1 MKQNCSNEFGRI
13 HTTENNKIEQYKA
26 MNHEMDVDPVDAYKA
41 IEEGVVETY
50 KMIEEGVV
58 DGYKKVEGAFVDAFL
73 TEGEAAPA
81 IEDEAA
87 EKYKVMERDLATDT
101 AEAAEL
107 GAQTVVKA
115 MSEAVVGAYK
125 TIEEDVVGAYKKVEE
140 GFVGAYKKVEDTFV
154 EKFFA
159 KEGES
164 VEDAKKRLQGK

>member
-1 MKQNCSNEFGRI
+1 M
-13 HTTENNKIEQYKA
+13 ENNKIEAYKA
-26 MNHEMDVDPVDAYKA
+26 MEHETDATPAEAYKA

-58 DGYKKVEGAFVDAFL
+58 DGYKKVEDAFVDAFL
-73 TEGEAAPA
+73 TESETAPV

-87 EKYKVMERDLATDT
+87 EKYKVMDRDLTADA

-140 GFVGAYKKVEDTFV
+140 GVVGAYKKVEDTFV